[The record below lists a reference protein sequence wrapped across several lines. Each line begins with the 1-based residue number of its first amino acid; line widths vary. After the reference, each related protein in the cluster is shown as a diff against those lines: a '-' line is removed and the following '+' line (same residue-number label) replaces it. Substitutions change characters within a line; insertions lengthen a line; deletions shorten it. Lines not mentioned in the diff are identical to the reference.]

1 MLHALRFA
9 VLLFLPAGLFA
20 AATAWGGQALWFLA
34 YTAAAAS
41 AYALL
46 SWTCVRIALRRVAL
60 EETGIGRAEAAYRG
74 EALPYRRRL
83 SLSGPLLPGTWLG
96 IEETWTCQ
104 GADRVVALRAAALPG
119 FRAAAEWGGAKAVS
133 ERGQYVRE
141 TVLLTASDAFG
152 LLRLSRKVRLPGR
165 LWVLPRPSA
174 AGAAAAS
181 RGGAGDPARAGLAAA
196 WDAVPLV
203 SGTRPYA
210 PGDPWHRIHWRSSA
224 RVGSLRAKELELP
237 AGGRQ
242 LVVLDAAGRG
252 VSAQEAEAAVEA
264 AAGLAK
270 RWLEL
275 GETVRLAAA
284 DGGGPGGAWEARGAA
299 RLPELLRRLAELPPA
314 EGGGAGL
321 ARAAG
326 AGAAAGAAAAA
337 VNAAA
342 AGAAAGA
349 VNAAA
354 VGAVAAAGVAAA
366 AVNASA
372 AGAAAAA
379 GEAAALAE
387 AALREA
393 GGLGAGCAL
402 TVVTPRV
409 LPGLGEALL
418 GRLPGCRAH
427 IVYAGGLPASDGTIQ
442 AWAGQLHAAGLRLTV
457 LGAPPASGSDAPGL
471 GRMGGDGHGQRS
483 AGA

>member
-20 AATAWGGQALWFLA
+20 AAAVWGGQALWFLA
-34 YTAAAAS
+34 YTAASAS

-46 SWTCVRIALRRVAL
+46 SWTVARIALRRVAL
-60 EETGIGRAEAAYRG
+60 GETGVGRAEAVYRG
-74 EALPYRRRL
+74 EALPYGRRL

-96 IEETWTCQ
+96 IEETWARR
-104 GADRVVALRAAALPG
+104 GADGVVALRAAALPG
-119 FRAAAEWGGAKAVS
+119 LRAAAEWSGACVVP
-133 ERGQYVRE
+133 ERGEYVRE
-141 TVLLTASDAFG
+141 TMLLTASDAFG
-152 LLRLSRKVRLPGR
+152 LLRLSRQVRLPGR

-174 AGAAAAS
+174 AGAEAAA
-181 RGGAGDPARAGLAAA
+181 RGAAGDPARAGRAAA

-203 SGTRPYA
+203 CGTRPYA

-242 LVVLDAAGRG
+242 LVVFDAAGRG

-270 RWLEL
+270 RLLEL

-284 DGGGPGGAWEARGAA
+284 DGGGPGDAWEARGAA

-326 AGAAAGAAAAA
+326 AG
-337 VNAAA
+337 
-342 AGAAAGA
+342 
-349 VNAAA
+349 
-354 VGAVAAAGVAAA
+354 
-366 AVNASA
+366 SA
-372 AGAAAAA
+372 AGGGPSAGSEPAAG

-418 GRLPGCRAH
+418 GRLPRCRAH
-427 IVYAGGLPASDGTIQ
+427 IVYAGGLPASDRTIQ

-457 LGAPPASGSDAPGL
+457 LGAPPASGVGTPLLS
-471 GRMGGDGHGQRS
+471 RMGGDGHGQRS